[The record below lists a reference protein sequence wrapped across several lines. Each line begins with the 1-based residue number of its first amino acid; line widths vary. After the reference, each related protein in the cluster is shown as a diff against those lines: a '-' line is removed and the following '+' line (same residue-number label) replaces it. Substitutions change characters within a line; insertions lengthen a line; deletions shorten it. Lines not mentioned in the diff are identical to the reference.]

1 MPGHVSPLPDKS
13 RHASIQ
19 ELSNGYVVKFDN
31 KATVSSDVESDE
43 AEAQWKR
50 QKWRDARPKQKAAV
64 KGDMK
69 LRSKPKPAS
78 KTWFTKQNWIS
89 SRLVPS
95 DGQGTLTSETR
106 DCYAP
111 SSVFGLQILVI
122 AALRVGLF
130 ASEPLSSSNSLK
142 QCICGSGNFALFH
155 ALALLYVILRCDSG
169 SLFDGPFP
177 T

>member
-64 KGDMK
+64 KSDMK
-69 LRSKPKPAS
+69 LRPKPKPAS